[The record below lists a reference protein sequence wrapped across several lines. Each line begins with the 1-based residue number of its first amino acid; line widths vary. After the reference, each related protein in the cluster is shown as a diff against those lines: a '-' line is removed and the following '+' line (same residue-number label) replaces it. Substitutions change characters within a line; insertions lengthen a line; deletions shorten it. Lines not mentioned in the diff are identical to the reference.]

1 MSDSTFLLLSA
12 IQWTA
17 LATVAMAVAAV
28 ASVVFSAKL
37 KKSQDRVIGLQA
49 SMIELQ
55 RRANWLNGA
64 LESHSELML
73 RLKAEERGKKVVW
86 WDPTYESSV
95 KQPPP
100 TKPVHGESAPL
111 DKIYVYVP
119 SVLRRHPDIS

>member
-1 MSDSTFLLLSA
+1 MSDPTFLLLSA
-12 IQWTA
+12 TEWTA
-17 LATVAMAVAAV
+17 LATRAMAVAAV

-37 KKSQDRVIGLQA
+37 KKSQDRVIDLQA
-49 SMIELQ
+49 GMIELQ
-55 RRANWLNGA
+55 RRANLLNGA

-100 TKPVHGESAPL
+100 TKPAHGESAPL

-119 SVLRRHPDIS
+119 SDLRRHPDIS